1 MFAEWAIAGRLRRV
15 IGLPRYAL
23 APPTFR
29 FRAALSVADRL
40 PLGGE
45 REVALASWMTARL
58 LWDLGEEPSTG
69 DRIRPRATAMRQ
81 WGQALALSAPARS
94 AFTQV
99 VEAAARGDR
108 VEALAAWHRLLAL
121 GSRAGDAALRPD
133 RRALEERLAP
143 PPHA

>member
-1 MFAEWAIAGRLRRV
+1 M

-29 FRAALSVADRL
+29 FRAAMSVADRL

-58 LWDLGEEPSTG
+58 LWDLGDASSAGE
-69 DRIRPRATAMRQ
+69 RLRAHATAMRQ
-81 WGQALALSAPARS
+81 WGQALALPAPARA

-99 VEAAARGDR
+99 LDAAARGDR
-108 VEALAAWHRLLAL
+108 AEALAAWQRLLAL
-121 GSRAGDAALRPD
+121 ASRAVDAAFRPE
-133 RRALEERLAP
+133 RRAIEDRLAP
-143 PPHA
+143 RPDA